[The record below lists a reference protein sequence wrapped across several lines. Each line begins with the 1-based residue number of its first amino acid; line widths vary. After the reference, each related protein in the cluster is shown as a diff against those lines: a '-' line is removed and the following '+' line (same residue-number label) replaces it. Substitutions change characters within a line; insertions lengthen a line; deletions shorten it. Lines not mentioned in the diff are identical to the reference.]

1 MYFGFRSNPMS
12 AIFTAICSVLSVV
25 TALLYRSWFMG
36 STEYNSYAFICLIA
50 AAALG
55 ILSFIGI
62 GSGFQF
68 LLLLAGTMFYIYG
81 MYYYVSIV
89 LVGIDLQS
97 FSSAFIACS
106 ALFATTLGLST
117 LNILVKN

>member
-1 MYFGFRSNPMS
+1 MFFGFRSNPTS
-12 AIFTAICSVLSVV
+12 AILSAICSVLSVV
-25 TALLYRSWFMG
+25 SAILYRSWFMG
-36 STEYNSYAFICLIA
+36 SAEYNNYAFICMIA

-62 GSGFQF
+62 GGGIQF
-68 LLLLAGTMFYIYG
+68 LLLLAGTMLYIYG

-97 FSSAFIACS
+97 FSGAFITCS
-106 ALFATTLGLST
+106 ALFGTTLGLST
-117 LNILVKN
+117 LNVLIKN